1 MVLYLSYFYTKTEC
15 KFPSLCGWTCIWK
28 FCPLTFI
35 QIVPIRLAFF
45 FVASSISNIAGA
57 FIATGILR
65 LRGVGGRPGWRYLF
79 LVEGCITLLVGLFSF
94 IFMPPGPTQT
104 KAWFRPKGWFT
115 ERWVIDIP
123 SSNISLLHMDSEETI
138 MVNRY
143 GLFYFIIRLITR
155 TFTYNPGFWE
165 MILQSPTCTIE
176 KVWMLGCY
184 GKLCPI
190 GISGPCMLLR

>member
-1 MVLYLSYFYTKTEC
+1 MVLYLSYYYTKTER
-15 KFPSLCGWTCIWK
+15 KFLIFRGWICIWK
-28 FCPLTFI
+28 FGLLTLI
-35 QIVPIRLAFF
+35 LKVPIRLAFF
-45 FVASSISNIAGA
+45 FVANSISNIAGA

-79 LVEGCITLLVGLFSF
+79 LIEGCITLIVGLCSF

-115 ERWVIDIP
+115 ERWVTDIL

-143 GLFYFIIRLITR
+143 GLFYFIIRRITR
-155 TFTYNPGFWE
+155 TFTYNTGFWE
-165 MILQSPTCTIE
+165 MILRSLTCTIE
-176 KVWMLGCY
+176 KAWMLGCY